1 MKKINK
7 NQPNQDFNTAQEI
20 LKIIATIAATVL
32 VDKVGKVICEITNSN
47 NTPMLI
53 DTKFNQEGR

>member
-20 LKIIATIAATVL
+20 IKIIATIAATVL
-32 VDKVGKVICEITNSN
+32 VDKVGRVICEITNSN